1 MQAKLPDINA
11 ALVRHRSGAIAAFIS
26 NDHASAIIA
35 LDAMIALLPDDFK
48 IEINTEKYNQLV
60 AEKRTI
66 KCDSC
71 TATPLLKDINLQK
84 LLLPS
89 LDRFIVDND
98 FINVWECVACTAT
111 NEYKP
116 ENITITKFAE
126 PSYFKVVPSPPS
138 KNGTKNRMIFDY
150 EFKKWFNI
158 TLIEIENQIGI
169 YRAAYQAQS
178 DQNIPVVQTDDDNA

>member
-11 ALVRHRSGAIAAFIS
+11 ALVRHRSAALAALDKNDHHGAIIS
-26 NDHASAIIA
+26 FDS
-35 LDAMIALLPDDFK
+35 MIALLPDEPDNYK

-66 KCDSC
+66 KCDAC
-71 TATPLLKDINLQK
+71 TATPLLKDIHLQK

-89 LDRFIVDND
+89 LTKFIADND

-116 ENITITKFAE
+116 ENITITKFEE
-126 PSYFKVVPSPPS
+126 PSYFKVVPSPPT
-138 KNGTKNRMIFDY
+138 KRGTKNRMVFDY

-158 TLIEIENQIGI
+158 VMTEIESQIGH
-169 YRAAYQAQS
+169 YRADYAAQQGTGIPQAQE
-178 DQNIPVVQTDDDNA
+178 IE